1 MTPTSQKGLLTEINC
16 QNDFTRCGILLSQP
30 IINDSR
36 YDFIADINGN
46 FYRIQCKSSSPV
58 DEKESAFSFLTFS
71 RTFSGNKE
79 EYKKEIDY
87 YYTCFNNQGYL
98 IPVEEAQG
106 KNKTLRYFT
115 EKSNAGNPQISWA
128 SDYEIDKI
136 LKEKLNYNIPELLVS
151 TKKYNYCIDCG
162 KEISRNAIRCVNCE
176 NKNRKTL
183 LFDDNNNLVG
193 RPTREEL
200 KKMIRII
207 PFTQI
212 ANHYNVSD
220 NAIRKWCDNYNLPRR
235 VREIKKYSD
244 KEWEKI

>member
-1 MTPTSQKGLLTEINC
+1 MTPTSQKGLLTEISC

-36 YDFIADINGN
+36 YDFIADVNGN
-46 FYRIQCKSSSPV
+46 FYRIQCKSSSSI

-71 RTFSGNKE
+71 RTFSGNRE

-98 IPVEEAQG
+98 VPVEEAQG
-106 KNKTLRYFT
+106 KYKTLRYFT
-115 EKSNAGNPQISWA
+115 ENSNAGNSQISWA

-136 LKEKLNYNIPELLVS
+136 LKEKLNYNIPELLKS
-151 TKKYNYCIDCG
+151 TKKYNYCVNCG
-162 KEISRNAIRCVNCE
+162 KEITRNATRCSSCE
-176 NKNRKTL
+176 NKNRKSL
-183 LFDDNNNLVG
+183 SFDIEGNLVG
-193 RPTREEL
+193 KPKREEL
-200 KKMIRII
+200 KEMIRNT

-220 NAIRKWCDNYNLPRR
+220 NAIRKWCDNYNLPRHA
-235 VREIKKYSD
+235 REIKKYSD
-244 KEWEKI
+244 KDWEKI